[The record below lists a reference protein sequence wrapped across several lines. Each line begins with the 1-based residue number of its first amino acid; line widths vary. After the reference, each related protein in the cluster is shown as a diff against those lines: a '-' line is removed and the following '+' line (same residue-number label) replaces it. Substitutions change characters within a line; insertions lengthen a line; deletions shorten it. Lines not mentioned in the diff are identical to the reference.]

1 MPVRGSPLR
10 LIRTYPDLWTPARTP
25 MDSADLKRSNLP
37 QAVGP
42 FESHGNRT
50 ATALFSDDDAGF
62 AN

>member
-1 MPVRGSPLR
+1 
-10 LIRTYPDLWTPARTP
+10 
-25 MDSADLKRSNLP
+25 MDSADLQRSNLP
-37 QAVGP
+37 QPVGP